1 MWASPETRCNS
12 IPAAPAMWSIP
23 IDRAS
28 KIWLNIQIHDF
39 ERVFFD
45 EFAARL
51 DVFAHERGENVFCRD
66 RVFEFHLQQ
75 GTRVRV
81 HRRVPEL
88 LGVHF
93 AQALE
98 SRDGEVFFGITRFKG
113 LGEMNAEQLWDTT
126 M

>member
-12 IPAAPAMWSIP
+12 IPAAPAMWAIP

-28 KIWLNIQIHDF
+28 KIWLNIQVHVF

-51 DVFAHERGENVFCRD
+51 DVFAPERGDNVFCRA

-75 GTRVRV
+75 GTSIRV

-88 LGVHF
+88 RGVHF
-93 AQALE
+93 AQDLQ
-98 SRDGEVFFGITRFKG
+98 SRYG
-113 LGEMNAEQLWDTT
+113 
-126 M
+126 